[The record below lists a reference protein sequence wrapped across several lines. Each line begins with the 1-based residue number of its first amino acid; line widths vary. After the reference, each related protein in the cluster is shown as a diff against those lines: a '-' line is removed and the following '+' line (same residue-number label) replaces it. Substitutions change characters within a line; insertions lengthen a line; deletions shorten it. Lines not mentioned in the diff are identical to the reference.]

1 MRDAQLPLPME
12 DQLLFRASA
21 EPLEPTGFTIFP
33 YDESLY
39 SDGELAT
46 VRAITAST
54 IKESL
59 QNFARLDVDQR
70 ESRSQTLLSEYTWAI
85 LSELHMTNLGSVG
98 SLLPN
103 EEYRQAFAA
112 AYEKGS
118 THDLSIGDLLDK
130 HEDHPALSFV
140 DTLQHISPKSDVYR
154 TAIIKLRR
162 TLLILLDEYGH

>member
-12 DQLLFRASA
+12 DELLFRASA
-21 EPLEPTGFTIFP
+21 EPLEPTGFTIYP

-39 SDGELAT
+39 SEGELAT

-59 QNFARLDVDQR
+59 QSFARLSADQR
-70 ESRSQTLLSEYTWAI
+70 ESRSKTLLSEYTWAI
-85 LSELHMTNLGSVG
+85 LSELHMTSLGSAG

-103 EEYRQAFAA
+103 DEYQQAFAT

-118 THDLSIGDLLDK
+118 THNLSIGDLLDK
-130 HEDHPALSFV
+130 HENHPALSFI
-140 DTLQHISPKSDVYR
+140 DTLQHIAPKSDVYR
-154 TAIIKLRR
+154 TEIIKLRR
-162 TLLILLDEYGH
+162 TLLILLDEHGY